1 MDAGER
7 RVVGVAAL
15 LHGIVHA
22 NILSIPVFLERAWRI
37 EFTQDDATLGL
48 LAATAYVAFG
58 AGSIPFG
65 YLADRRGSPRLLLTC
80 VAGILGGLVS
90 LSLSPSL
97 LAVAGSLAILGLFS
111 GIYHPTG
118 LALISRAVGAPGRA
132 MGWHGVGGSLGVAF
146 GPAAVGALLALGW
159 PWRSVA
165 AALLAPAAVA
175 LVVLVASRIRDAPSA
190 RAAVSFGASVRPV
203 LAGSFPLVL
212 LVYLFAGIAYWGS
225 LTFLPRFVGTESYVV
240 LLALGAVG
248 QLAAGHLAD
257 RPRSERVLVV
267 LSLLAGGLL
276 LVIASPAAA
285 AFAPVPWAFG
295 LLLFSLEPLQNSLVT
310 ATVPPDRRGLAFGMT
325 FLSVFGLGSVGAVL
339 AGVLLREGQVTILF
353 AVLAG
358 CLGLSGVL
366 GRWAGV
372 RARAA
377 T

>member
-15 LHGIVHA
+15 LHSIVHA

-80 VAGILGGLVS
+80 VAGILGGLAS

-118 LALISRAVGAPGRA
+118 LALISRGVGAPGRA